1 MVDYVLSKLEEF
13 LALLTYVL
21 QSDMMS
27 TEANGTD
34 SQDADVDAVSDKL
47 KNVML
52 DGNNYEQ
59 RW

>member
-1 MVDYVLSKLEEF
+1 
-13 LALLTYVL
+13 
-21 QSDMMS
+21 MS

-47 KNVML
+47 KNVTL

>member
-1 MVDYVLSKLEEF
+1 
-13 LALLTYVL
+13 
-21 QSDMMS
+21 MS

>member
-1 MVDYVLSKLEEF
+1 
-13 LALLTYVL
+13 
-21 QSDMMS
+21 MMS

>member
-1 MVDYVLSKLEEF
+1 
-13 LALLTYVL
+13 
-21 QSDMMS
+21 MMS

-52 DGNNYEQ
+52 DGNNYQQ